1 MVEMSAKCTN
11 ACMLGHTN
19 RTVETTFDHLE
30 LLEVG
35 KSAPFRRDSTGELV
49 GVVDDAVAKVEHL
62 E

>member
-1 MVEMSAKCTN
+1 MM
-11 ACMLGHTN
+11 GQTN
-19 RTVETTFDHLE
+19 RTVETTCDHLE

-49 GVVDDAVAKVEHL
+49 GVARTVAKVEHL

>member
-1 MVEMSAKCTN
+1 
-11 ACMLGHTN
+11 MLGHTN
-19 RTVETTFDHLE
+19 RTVETTCDHLE

-49 GVVDDAVAKVEHL
+49 GVQCYIIVAKDEHL